1 MTEFTLNTLS
11 DVQILASIFN
21 GQAML
26 VSNLTAENYYWIAIV
41 LAALVGIFFAVVTR
55 LSNIDNKDAMNAA
68 FMNFMAGILLVMIY
82 TGYTGRVLIQSERD
96 GTVKAVDNVPVM
108 AFAVPVLMSN
118 LSIDFARI
126 METAY
131 QPSFADYTMLGGT
144 GGQTFGE
151 PLRALL
157 STRTALQ
164 RLPQIQ
170 SDLREI
176 IGSCLDSS
184 YNYGKVNLL
193 VSFAGDTASGGAS
206 SAASTPIMGLTIP
219 TSVGALLYQAS
230 QNLNAFVPGITPPS
244 ASIALLSC
252 PDAVNIVAA
261 EIDAAFGS
269 SLFASNGTRSPGNA
283 IDAVSKTDYT
293 FDVISNVYNN
303 LRNFSAVTGTNA
315 IGSNQAMAEMVNLIF
330 NQELMWDLNC
340 LKQGGADK
348 SSCLGNAVL
357 ANSIEQGNIDNA
369 ANGSAFLATFGA
381 FADSLFAVIIGLTPV
396 YVIVMVFL
404 GRRLV
409 RMMYAYM
416 QTMLWS
422 VLVYNF
428 GAVLVNSII
437 LYKISAALQAIAG
450 GTIINQVDGAEVY
463 RTLSMQVGAAASM
476 LTSLTMLVPTLFT
489 LSQSATMAG
498 VASKSTGQDRFN
510 EKVPA
515 PDIVAPNVVQRIS
528 TPLADTSVAP
538 SGQVVTKASGA
549 LDNIQS
555 RVEMAKL
562 SNDYQES
569 AERQARVEHSVSDRV
584 EDSNSFAKRVS
595 QGNFETDGLRVAS
608 QKAIQQAYSEADRAA
623 HSRQDRSATSF
634 SNLHANTAAAGVGGK
649 LGFSAAAGTGGEH
662 GTGAGVS
669 AGIDG
674 SWTGS
679 KESRDQT
686 QAEVDTSVQKS
697 AETAYARDKNVQERL
712 EYMRD
717 HAKGS
722 EERSAIEAALQ
733 TVKAH
738 AVSDSDV
745 QSLTNATRQ
754 TASVGN
760 SLTAMSNALGDTQI
774 AHATAHNPALGRL
787 MNNKSAFDDL
797 GPGVTAEYN
806 NQRKFMD
813 SGNTAQFM
821 GPGAEQTKHNV
832 AMMRTLSNIIS
843 DPKFTPEQKVKA
855 TRMLSQGVAAVIG
868 TATPEG
874 VAYQQT
880 PKTPE
885 NPWRTTNSKDAY
897 APAAIPLKG
906 GVPNSLPTIESI
918 DQQVDG
924 AKGKIGTEIDQRTQK
939 VDGQVAADQAI
950 IDKKFG
956 KDRAKAVSGIGEVT
970 ENRPTPG
977 KAQPEKPLA
986 APSAP
991 PPSDNRQALPKI
1003 APRNSPGTHTKL
1015 GGQNTTPWKSGKTD

>member
-26 VSNLTAENYYWIAIV
+26 VSNLTAENYYWVAIV
-41 LAALVGIFFAVVTR
+41 LAALAGTFFAVVTK
-55 LSNIDNKDAMNAA
+55 LSNVDNKEAMSAA
-68 FMNFMAGILLVMIY
+68 FMNFMAGIILVMMY

-108 AFAVPVLMSN
+108 AFVVPVLMSN

-131 QPSFADYTMLGGT
+131 QPPFADYTMLGGT

-176 IGSCLDSS
+176 VGSCLDSS

-230 QNLNAFVPGITPPS
+230 QNMSAFVPGMTPPS

-252 PDAVNIVAA
+252 PDAVNIVVA
-261 EIDAAFGS
+261 EIDAAFGGAI
-269 SLFASNGTRSPGNA
+269 FASNGTRSPGNA

-293 FDVISNVYNN
+293 FDVVSSVYNN
-303 LRNFSAVTGTNA
+303 LRNFAAVTGTNA

-340 LKQGGADK
+340 LKHGGADK

-437 LYKISAALQAIAG
+437 LYKISTALQAIAG

-515 PDIVAPNVVQRIS
+515 PDLVAPNVVQRIS

-584 EDSNSFAKRVS
+584 DDSNSFAKRVS

-608 QKAIQQAYSEADRAA
+608 QKAIQQAYSEAERAG
-623 HSRQDRSATSF
+623 HSRQDRQNADF
-634 SNLHANTAAAGVGGK
+634 SNQHSNTAAAGLSGKVGA
-649 LGFSAAAGTGGEH
+649 STSGGP
-662 GTGAGVS
+662 S
-669 AGIDG
+669 AGLDASLSG
-674 SWTGS
+674 T

-686 QAEVDTSVQKS
+686 QADVGTSVQKS

-717 HAKGS
+717 HAKGT
-722 EERSAIEAALQ
+722 EERTAIEAALQ

-745 QSLTNATRQ
+745 QSITNATRQ

-787 MNNKSAFDDL
+787 MNDKAAFDDL
-797 GPGVTAEYN
+797 GRGVTTEYN

-843 DPKFTPEQKVKA
+843 DPKFTPEQKMKA

-897 APAAIPLKG
+897 TPATIPLKG

-918 DQQVDG
+918 DKQVDG

-939 VDGQVAADQAI
+939 VDSQVAADQAI

-956 KDRAKAVSGIGEVT
+956 KDRAKAVSGLGEVT
-970 ENRPTPG
+970 EERPTAG
-977 KAQPEKPLA
+977 KAQPEKPSA
-986 APSAP
+986 VPSAP
-991 PPSDNRQALPKI
+991 PPSDNRQALPKS
-1003 APRNSPGTHTKL
+1003 APRNPPGTHTKL
-1015 GGQNTTPWKSGKTD
+1015 GGQNTTPWKPGKTD

>member
-1 MTEFTLNTLS
+1 
-11 DVQILASIFN
+11 
-21 GQAML
+21 
-26 VSNLTAENYYWIAIV
+26 
-41 LAALVGIFFAVVTR
+41 
-55 LSNIDNKDAMNAA
+55 
-68 FMNFMAGILLVMIY
+68 
-82 TGYTGRVLIQSERD
+82 
-96 GTVKAVDNVPVM
+96 
-108 AFAVPVLMSN
+108 MS
-118 LSIDFARI
+118 
-126 METAY
+126 
-131 QPSFADYTMLGGT
+131 
-144 GGQTFGE
+144 
-151 PLRALL
+151 
-157 STRTALQ
+157 
-164 RLPQIQ
+164 
-170 SDLREI
+170 
-176 IGSCLDSS
+176 
-184 YNYGKVNLL
+184 
-193 VSFAGDTASGGAS
+193 
-206 SAASTPIMGLTIP
+206 
-219 TSVGALLYQAS
+219 
-230 QNLNAFVPGITPPS
+230 AFVPGMTPPS

-252 PDAVNIVAA
+252 PDAVNIVVA
-261 EIDAAFGS
+261 EIDAAFGGAI
-269 SLFASNGTRSPGNA
+269 FASNGTRSPGNA

-293 FDVISNVYNN
+293 FDVVSSVYNN
-303 LRNFSAVTGTNA
+303 LRNFAAVTGTNA

-340 LKQGGADK
+340 MKHGGADK

-510 EKVPA
+510 EKTTA

-569 AERQARVEHSVSDRV
+569 AERQARIAHNVSDRV
-584 EDSNSFAKRVS
+584 EGSNIFADKASR
-595 QGNFETDGLRVAS
+595 GTFESDGL
-608 QKAIQQAYSEADRAA
+608 
-623 HSRQDRSATSF
+623 
-634 SNLHANTAAAGVGGK
+634 
-649 LGFSAAAGTGGEH
+649 SAAARQAITKAYNDVERATHNRNNTEGADFSNQHSNSSVAGLSGKFGLSGSLGAGKKHGTGG
-662 GTGAGVS
+662 GVNAGVDAS
-669 AGIDG
+669 L
-674 SWTGS
+674 SGS

-686 QAEVDTSVQKS
+686 QANAGSSTQDAAEKAYSRDKSVQE
-697 AETAYARDKNVQERL
+697 AL
-712 EYMRD
+712 EAQLN
-717 HAKGS
+717 HAKGT
-722 EERSAIEAALQ
+722 EERRAIESALQ
-733 TVKAH
+733 TVKSH
-738 AVSDSDV
+738 SVSDEDV
-745 QSLTNATRQ
+745 KSLTNATRQ

-774 AHATAHNPALGRL
+774 AHATAHNPVLGRL
-787 MNNKSAFDDL
+787 MNNKAAFDDL
-797 GPGVTAEYN
+797 GLGVTTEYN

-897 APAAIPLKG
+897 QPPAIPLKG
-906 GVPNSLPTIESI
+906 GVPNSVPTVESI
-918 DQQVDG
+918 RDQAEA
-924 AKGKIGTEIDQRTQK
+924 AKDKINSEIDQRTQK
-939 VDGQVAADQAI
+939 VDGQITADKAML
-950 IDKKFG
+950 DKKFG

-977 KAQPEKPLA
+977 KAQPEKPSA
-986 APSAP
+986 VPSAP
-991 PPSDNRQALPKI
+991 PPSDNRQALPKS
-1003 APRNSPGTHTKL
+1003 APRNPPGTHTKL
-1015 GGQNTTPWKSGKTD
+1015 GGQNTTPWKPGKTD